1 MQKQI
6 YNSDTEGLEKNLRML
21 LANILYILHQTNEAY
36 YHSMFLVWMKM
47 LGFEPQGE
55 VPTNTGRIDSVLHHA
70 DLTVVA
76 EIKYSA
82 KKGAEKLLNEA
93 LTQIRD
99 RKYYEKY
106 LDRKVILMAVAFT
119 GKEVRCKLE
128 KLEV

>member
-1 MQKQI
+1 
-6 YNSDTEGLEKNLRML
+6 
-21 LANILYILHQTNEAY
+21 
-36 YHSMFLVWMKM
+36 MFLVWMKM

-82 KKGAEKLLNEA
+82 EKDAESLLNEA
-93 LTQIRD
+93 MKQIHD

-106 LDRKVILMAVAFT
+106 SDRKVILMAVAFA
-119 GKEVRCKLE
+119 GKEVKCRMEGLE
-128 KLEV
+128 I